1 MQCAA
6 VGTAY
11 AAIAGGYNE
20 MRGNAMSR
28 VTHFHDWITSY
39 HLHFSSPLPGLLVI
53 IGSAG
58 SGKTTLLNEWLAS
71 LTTLD
76 PYPILPAQRR
86 FTPADI
92 PSPSLLAH
100 RFVARQRETPAQ
112 VARRLSEDL
121 GFHPSARSATDLWR
135 EATDFLQEASLN
147 LLIIDQAER
156 FSLAVCQCVRDYL
169 FDQHICSL
177 LLVGALPLITRLH
190 SDPALASRV
199 FDWRTI
205 TDFDHH
211 LDALASIG
219 PESEHAPKTL

>member
-1 MQCAA
+1 MQYAA
-6 VGTAY
+6 LDTAY
-11 AAIAGGYNE
+11 AAIAARYSQ

-28 VTHFHDWITSY
+28 VTHFHDWIASY
-39 HLHFSSPLPGLLVI
+39 HRYFSSPLPGPLVI
-53 IGSAG
+53 VGPAG

-71 LTTLD
+71 LTALD
-76 PYPILPAQRR
+76 PYPILPAQRH

-121 GFHPSARSATDLWR
+121 GFQPSARSATDLWR
-135 EATDFLQEASLN
+135 EAADFLQSASLD

-156 FSLAVCQCVRDYL
+156 LSLSVCQCVRDL

-177 LLVGALPLITRLH
+177 LLVGSPSLITMLH
-190 SDPALASRV
+190 RDPALTSRV

-205 TDFDHH
+205 TDFDHP
-211 LDALASIG
+211 LDSLASIG
-219 PESEHAPKTL
+219 PQGE